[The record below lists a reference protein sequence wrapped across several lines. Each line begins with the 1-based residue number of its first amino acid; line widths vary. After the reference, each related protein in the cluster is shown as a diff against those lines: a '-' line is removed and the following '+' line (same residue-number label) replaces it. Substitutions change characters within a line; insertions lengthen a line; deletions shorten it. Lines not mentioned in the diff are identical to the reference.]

1 MESELKEL
9 GVISKKETEKWK
21 SNKRII
27 EEEQGRKIEL
37 ETYRNELEIEKR
49 KGNWDRAGEL
59 SYQIIPNLE
68 KMISESKVLDDLVNT
83 IVTEDDIARV
93 VSKWTGIPVEKM
105 LEFERTKLLNIEME
119 LKKSIIGQDYIILS
133 LIHI

>member
-1 MESELKEL
+1 MELELKEL
-9 GVISKKETEKWK
+9 GAISKKETEKWK

-27 EEEQGRKIEL
+27 EEEQERKIQL

-68 KMISESKVLDDLVNT
+68 KMILESKVLDDLVNT
-83 IVTEDDIARV
+83 TVTEDDVATV
-93 VSKWTGIPVEKM
+93 VSKWP
-105 LEFERTKLLNIEME
+105 F
-119 LKKSIIGQDYIILS
+119 
-133 LIHI
+133 